1 MTAHT
6 EIPIKVNAWVDE
18 GVAPLV
24 SALNGFE
31 RVWTAASCENAPDGS
46 LAPYGAYVMFSYQGS
61 GVEAAQFGARL
72 AASLGNATPFC
83 LQTDWRAGNDEP
95 VLTISCPP
103 DQVLGLAA
111 ALRKVAEPSDGTA
124 RKGLRS

>member
-1 MTAHT
+1 MSRHRET
-6 EIPIKVNAWVDE
+6 PVKVNAWVDE

-24 SALNGFE
+24 EALNDFE
-31 RVWTAASCENAPDGS
+31 RVWTAASCETDDS
-46 LAPYGAYVMFSYQGS
+46 LAPYGAYVIFSYQGS
-61 GVEAAQFGARL
+61 GSEAALFSAEL
-72 AASLGNATPFC
+72 AQALKDSSPFC

-103 DQVLGLAA
+103 DQVSDLAA
-111 ALRKVAEPSDGTA
+111 AVRKVGEPSGGRG